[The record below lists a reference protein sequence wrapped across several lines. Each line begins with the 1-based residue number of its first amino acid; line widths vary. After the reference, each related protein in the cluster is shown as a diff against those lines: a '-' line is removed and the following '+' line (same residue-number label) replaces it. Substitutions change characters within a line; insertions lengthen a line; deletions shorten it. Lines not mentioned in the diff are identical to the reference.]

1 MSFKKYYLISIFLIF
16 SCSEKTLFEE
26 ISKNKSG
33 ILFNNLIIEND
44 SMNILDYEYL
54 YNGGGAAIS
63 DFNND
68 GMQDIFFTGNMVNN
82 KLYLNEGDWKF
93 RDISIE
99 SNTEGKGKWSS
110 GVSIIDINQDGMKD
124 IYISCSTY
132 EPKIKRENILYVNL
146 GWGDDG
152 VPKFKD
158 MAKQY
163 GLNDPSHNIF
173 SSFFDYDNDGDLDVF
188 LLINEMDKYKQ
199 PNQYR
204 KKVVDGSSPKND
216 RLLRNDFN
224 EELGHPFFTDVTLES
239 GIKIEGYGLGVCV
252 SDVNKDGWKDIF
264 VSNDYLT
271 NDLLWINNQ
280 DGTFSE
286 KSSEY
291 FKHTSYSSMGN
302 NIIDFN
308 NDGFNEIL
316 ELDMMPDDNF
326 RRKTMLTENNYN
338 TYINN
343 DRYKYDYQYVRN
355 TIQQSQG
362 FFDGKPIFSEV
373 AMMSGISG
381 TDWSWAPIAG
391 DYDNDGFNDLIITNG
406 FPKDITDRDFIDY
419 QTQIARFTKKETLLS
434 IIPEVKLKNY
444 AFKNISRNDGVVLFK
459 EVTEKWGIK
468 NPTFSNGA
476 SHGDLDNDGDLD
488 YVVNNID
495 GAASVFKNNSEE
507 LNGNNWIK
515 IRLIGDDRNINA
527 IGSEVI
533 LYNDGMIKYFEN
545 NPYRGYLSSM
555 ENIIHF
561 GLSDLEIID
570 SIIVKWP
577 DGNKSKIEKQ
587 ETNASIEI
595 SYKSSITTFA
605 KNSDSKSDKL
615 FSEFNIE
622 YKHKE
627 YDFIDFNYQ
636 PLLYH
641 KLSQF
646 GPGIAVGDINGDKLD
661 DFYIGGSRNYTGE
674 SFIQNIDGTF
684 SKKNIFLD
692 STESYASEELGI
704 LFFDFDNDGDDD
716 LYIVSGG
723 NEYSKDH
730 ESYKDK
736 LYLNDNGEFSLSKNI
751 LPNFNISGSCVKASD
766 YDNDGDLDL
775 FVCGRHTPQ
784 DYPNPTSSF
793 ILENKISDG
802 ERKFEIVNNKAAPFL
817 NNFGMVSDAI
827 WSDYNNDNYID
838 LILVGEYMPIT
849 ILKND
854 GEVFSKVENDLNN
867 FYGFWNSI
875 NASDFDKDGDID
887 YVVGNIGSNTL
898 LDQDSKEILVNS
910 LDFDGNK
917 FNDFFPSAYF
927 KDKFGKYQLYPFF
940 TRHEFQK
947 EVIDVRAKFILHKDF
962 GNINYSQFLKIMN
975 PRNDQTT
982 EYKVNY
988 FKSALIENIEGKM
1001 FKIKPLPDEAQIS
1014 KVFGTLIKDFN
1025 DDGLD
1030 DLLLVGNDY
1039 GSEIGMGRY
1048 DASNG
1053 LVLINNGTEFDP
1065 LKPGVSGFLSD
1076 GDAKSS
1082 VYLVSQNQGVVIIGQ
1097 NRGPIK
1103 AYKLNNYIQPILNL
1117 ENLENY
1123 AEIYEDGE
1131 MYKKEFYYGNSFL
1144 SQSSRKVLISSK
1156 VDSVNI
1162 YRSGVL
1168 SRKFNFVSE
1177 N

>member
-1 MSFKKYYLISIFLIF
+1 M
-16 SCSEKTLFEE
+16 
-26 ISKNKSG
+26 
-33 ILFNNLIIEND
+33 
-44 SMNILDYEYL
+44 
-54 YNGGGAAIS
+54 
-63 DFNND
+63 
-68 GMQDIFFTGNMVNN
+68 
-82 KLYLNEGDWKF
+82 
-93 RDISIE
+93 
-99 SNTEGKGKWSS
+99 
-110 GVSIIDINQDGMKD
+110 
-124 IYISCSTY
+124 
-132 EPKIKRENILYVNL
+132 
-146 GWGDDG
+146 
-152 VPKFKD
+152 
-158 MAKQY
+158 
-163 GLNDPSHNIF
+163 
-173 SSFFDYDNDGDLDVF
+173 
-188 LLINEMDKYKQ
+188 
-199 PNQYR
+199 
-204 KKVVDGSSPKND
+204 
-216 RLLRNDFN
+216 
-224 EELGHPFFTDVTLES
+224 
-239 GIKIEGYGLGVCV
+239 
-252 SDVNKDGWKDIF
+252 
-264 VSNDYLT
+264 
-271 NDLLWINNQ
+271 
-280 DGTFSE
+280 
-286 KSSEY
+286 
-291 FKHTSYSSMGN
+291 
-302 NIIDFN
+302 
-308 NDGFNEIL
+308 
-316 ELDMMPDDNF
+316 
-326 RRKTMLTENNYN
+326 
-338 TYINN
+338 
-343 DRYKYDYQYVRN
+343 
-355 TIQQSQG
+355 
-362 FFDGKPIFSEV
+362 
-373 AMMSGISG
+373 
-381 TDWSWAPIAG
+381 
-391 DYDNDGFNDLIITNG
+391 
-406 FPKDITDRDFIDY
+406 
-419 QTQIARFTKKETLLS
+419 
-434 IIPEVKLKNY
+434 
-444 AFKNISRNDGVVLFK
+444 
-459 EVTEKWGIK
+459 
-468 NPTFSNGA
+468 
-476 SHGDLDNDGDLD
+476 
-488 YVVNNID
+488 
-495 GAASVFKNNSEE
+495 
-507 LNGNNWIK
+507 NGNNWLK

-561 GLSDLEIID
+561 GLSDFEIID

-577 DGNKSKIEKQ
+577 DGKKSKIEKQ

-595 SYKSSITTFA
+595 SYKSSISTFDN
-605 KNSDSKSDKL
+605 NSDSRSDKL

-622 YKHKE
+622 FEHKE

-646 GPGIAVGDINGDKLD
+646 GPGIAIGDINGDKLD
-661 DFYIGGSRNYTGE
+661 DIYIGGSRNYTGE

-802 ERKFEIVNNKAAPFL
+802 ERKFEIVNNKVAPFL
-817 NNFGMVSDAI
+817 NDFGMVSDAI

-1053 LVLINNGTEFDP
+1053 LVLINNGTEFNP
-1065 LKPGVSGFLSD
+1065 LKPGVSGFLSS

-1082 VYLVSQNQGVVIIGQ
+1082 VHLVSQSHGVIIIGQ

-1131 MYKKEFYYGNSFL
+1131 MYRKEFYYGNSFL

>member
-1 MSFKKYYLISIFLIF
+1 MIFKKYYLLFLIVIF

-26 ISKNKSG
+26 VSKNKSG

-54 YNGGGAAIS
+54 YNGGGVAIS

-93 RDISIE
+93 KDISIE
-99 SNTEGKGKWSS
+99 SNTEGIGKWSS
-110 GVSIIDINQDGMKD
+110 GVSIIDINQDGMND

-132 EPKIKRENILYVNL
+132 EPENKRENILYVNL

-152 VPKFKD
+152 IPKFKD

-204 KKVVDGSSPKND
+204 KKVIDGSSPKND

-224 EELGHPFFTDVTLES
+224 EKLGHPYFTDVTLES
-239 GIKIEGYGLGVCV
+239 GIKVEGYGLGVCV

-308 NDGFNEIL
+308 NDGYNEIL

-355 TIQQSQG
+355 TLQQSQG

-381 TDWSWAPIAG
+381 TDWSWAPIVG

-444 AFKNISRNDGVVLFK
+444 AFKNISKKDGVVLFE
-459 EVTEKWGIK
+459 EVTERWGIK
-468 NPTFSNGA
+468 TPTFSNGA

-495 GAASVFKNNSEE
+495 GAASVFKNNSDEI
-507 LNGNNWIK
+507 NGNNWIK
-515 IRLIGDDRNINA
+515 IRLTGDDRNINA

-533 LYNDGMIKYFEN
+533 LYDDGIIKYFEN

-555 ENIIHF
+555 ENLIHF
-561 GLSDLEIID
+561 GLSDIDIID

-577 DGNKSKIEKQ
+577 NGKKSKIEGQK
-587 ETNASIEI
+587 TNTSIEI
-595 SYKSSITTFA
+595 NYGSSLTTITNNLVPRF
-605 KNSDSKSDKL
+605 DKL
-615 FSEFNIE
+615 FSDFFINYE
-622 YKHKE
+622 HKE

-646 GPGIAVGDINGDKLD
+646 GPGIAIGDINGDKLD
-661 DFYIGGSRNYTGE
+661 DIYIGGSRNYTGE
-674 SFIQNIDGTF
+674 SFIQNVDGTF

-692 STESYASEELGI
+692 STKSYSSEELGV

-723 NEYSKDH
+723 NEYSKEH

-736 LYLNDNGEFSLSKNI
+736 LYLNNNGEFILSEDI
-751 LPNFNISGSCVKASD
+751 LPNFIISGSCVKASD

-784 DYPNPTSSF
+784 DYPIPTSSL
-793 ILENKISDG
+793 ILENKIIDG
-802 ERKFEIVNNKAAPFL
+802 KRKFIIINDKVAPYL
-817 NNFGMVSDAI
+817 NDIGMVSDAI

-854 GEVFSKVENDLNN
+854 GKIFSRVENDLDN

-875 NASDFDKDGDID
+875 NGSDFDKDGDID
-887 YVVGNIGSNTL
+887 YVIGNIGSNTL
-898 LDQDSKEILVNS
+898 LDHN
-910 LDFDGNK
+910 
-917 FNDFFPSAYF
+917 
-927 KDKFGKYQLYPFF
+927 GKYQLYPFF

-975 PRNDQTT
+975 PRNDQTL
-982 EYKVNY
+982 EFKVNY
-988 FKSALIENIEGKM
+988 FKTAYIENIDGKF
-1001 FKIKPLPDEAQIS
+1001 FKIKPLPDEAQVS

-1025 DDGLD
+1025 NDGLD

-1039 GSEIGMGRY
+1039 GSEIGMGRN

-1053 LVLINNGTEFDP
+1053 LVLINNGSDFDP
-1065 LKPGVSGFLSD
+1065 LNPGESGFLVS

-1082 VYLVSQNQGVVIIGQ
+1082 VYLISNNEPIILIGQ
-1097 NRGPIK
+1097 NRGEMKAFKTKIK
-1103 AYKLNNYIQPILNL
+1103 KRILNL
-1117 ENLENY
+1117 DKYENH
-1123 AEIYEDGE
+1123 AEIFENGIK
-1131 MYKKEFYYGNSFL
+1131 YKKEFYYGNSFL
-1144 SQSSRKVLISSK
+1144 SQSSRTIIINNK
-1156 VDSVNI
+1156 VDSI
-1162 YRSGVL
+1162 YFFNNDKL
-1168 SRKFNFVSE
+1168 NRKVVF
-1177 N
+1177 